1 MTTKR
6 ILILGGG
13 FGGIYA
19 ALRLEKLMAQ
29 RPELEVTLV
38 TLENYFLFTPML
50 SAIAA
55 GDLEVNTIINPLRK
69 LLKRVKTFVGTIEA
83 IDLDD
88 RLVAISH
95 GAHEHLHQLPFDHL
109 ILALGADTNFF
120 GLPGVENSALTVKT
134 LGDGVAI
141 RNQV

>member
-1 MTTKR
+1 
-6 ILILGGG
+6 
-13 FGGIYA
+13 
-19 ALRLEKLMAQ
+19 
-29 RPELEVTLV
+29 
-38 TLENYFLFTPML
+38 ML
-50 SAIAA
+50 PDVAA

-120 GLPGVENSALTVKT
+120 NLPGVENSALTLKT
-134 LGDGVAI
+134 LAERGPI
-141 RNQV
+141 SNQVIT